1 MALRDKSE
9 REPGERKRPQGPRL
23 EGIQS
28 DGRID
33 QSRTQGREFRE
44 RRERAKDKKTEE
56 RTLNELE
63 KRPEDGKL

>member
-1 MALRDKSE
+1 VRDSLG
-9 REPGERKRPQGPRL
+9 RGRIHRGPRL

-44 RRERAKDKKTEE
+44 RGERAKDKRRLGK
-56 RTLNELE
+56 EL
-63 KRPEDGKL
+63 